1 MKVEGTHE
9 KEHVFTALSVEEQS
23 MLVPNDEAACQSWEQ
38 LRSELLELSEITRD
52 LAKMTVVCIVY
63 PACSM

>member
-52 LAKMTVVCIVY
+52 LAKMTVV
-63 PACSM
+63 

>member
-63 PACSM
+63 AACSV